1 MPAATLRQVAEPF
14 ALAMAH
20 KAQALVSLELTRTQA
35 AALSKSMSEDVRKF
49 HDAVV
54 PALIPYEISEAA
66 AAVAAE
72 RGLDLAALTYGGQP
86 KADPRREAFHYE
98 HMVTISTIVAKA
110 RALADVEAIIDLLCP
125 SRVAWITKAEN
136 DALTQGGFASERRD
150 PDAAY
155 AEVGIRLIQR
165 PSGAVEGTSRR

>member
-66 AAVAAE
+66 AAVATA

-86 KADPRREAFHYE
+86 KADPRRDAFHYE

-110 RALADVEAIIDLLCP
+110 RALADVEAIIDLLCA

-136 DALTQGGFASERRD
+136 SELTRRGYNSQRDD

-155 AEVGIRLIQR
+155 AEAGIRLVR
-165 PSGAVEGTSRR
+165 LPNGSAEATGS

>member
-1 MPAATLRQVAEPF
+1 MPAATLRQVAGPF

-35 AALSKSMSEDVRKF
+35 AALSKSMSDDVRKF

-54 PALIPYEISEAA
+54 PALIPYDISEAA

-110 RALADVEAIIDLLCP
+110 RALADVEAIIDLLCA

-136 DALTQGGFASERRD
+136 DELTRRGYNSRRDD

-155 AEVGIRLIQR
+155 AEAGIRLVR
-165 PSGAVEGTSRR
+165 LPNGSAEATGS

>member
-54 PALIPYEISEAA
+54 PALIPYDISEAA

-110 RALADVEAIIDLLCP
+110 RALADVEAIIDLLCS

-136 DALTQGGFASERRD
+136 GELTRRGYNSRRDD

-155 AEVGIRLIQR
+155 AEAGIRLAR
-165 PSGAVEGTSRR
+165 VPSGSAEATGS